1 MKKKV
6 LTVDD
11 EYQVREI
18 IATMLQEHDYVPLQA
33 RNGEEAMD
41 LIREQNPDLIILDIL
56 MPEKSGIKLYR
67 ELKTNESLKKTPVVI
82 CSGIARRT
90 FLRTHA
96 GPAKRGQES
105 IPAPEAYMEKPVKP
119 AALAK
124 IVDKLLAETQ

>member
-6 LTVDD
+6 LTADD
-11 EYQVREI
+11 EHQVREI
-18 IATMLQEHDYVPLQA
+18 IATMLQENDYIPLQA
-33 RNGEEAMD
+33 KNGEEAMKV
-41 LIREQNPDLIILDIL
+41 IREDTPDLIILDVL

-67 ELKTNESLKKTPVVI
+67 ELKTNASLKKIPVVI

-96 GPAKRGQES
+96 VPTKLGQES

-119 AALAK
+119 EALAK
-124 IVDKLLAETQ
+124 VIKKLLAEA

>member
-33 RNGEEAMD
+33 KNGEVALKVIKE
-41 LIREQNPDLIILDIL
+41 ESPDLIILDVL
-56 MPEKSGIKLYR
+56 MPEKSGIKFYR
-67 ELKTNESLKKTPVVI
+67 ELKNADDLKGIPVII

-90 FLRTHA
+90 FIRSKDGHGRL
-96 GPAKRGQES
+96 GGEGLPQ
-105 IPAPEAYMEKPVKP
+105 PEAYIEKPVKP
-119 AALAK
+119 ATLVKALK
-124 IVDKLLAETQ
+124 ELLG

>member
-18 IATMLQEHDYVPLQA
+18 ISTMLQEHDYVPLQA
-33 RNGEEAMD
+33 KNGEEA
-41 LIREQNPDLIILDIL
+41 LKVIKEENPDLIILDVL
-56 MPEKSGIKLYR
+56 MPGKSGIKLYR
-67 ELKTNESLKKTPVVI
+67 ELKTNASLQKIPVLI

-96 GPAKRGQES
+96 VPSKLGQES
-105 IPAPEAYMEKPVKP
+105 VPAPEAYMEKPVKP
-119 AALAK
+119 EALARM
-124 IVDKLLAETQ
+124 IGKLLGDA

>member
-1 MKKKV
+1 MNKKV

-33 RNGEEAMD
+33 KNGEVAMKV
-41 LIREQNPDLIILDIL
+41 IKEESPDLIILDVL

-67 ELKTNESLKKTPVVI
+67 ELKTNEALKGIPVVI

-96 GPAKRGQES
+96 GPSKRGQES

-119 AALAK
+119 EALAK
-124 IVDKLLAETQ
+124 IVDKLLADA